1 MQFVLQRTRHTLETI
16 SKVKNAR
23 SNPAKIAPRMLVAA
37 KVIPRRMIDI
47 RIVPKIPK
55 SNVFTEEQKHPSP
68 LEEYVPPE
76 VAMSIARYTT
86 AIPRSTHKNAGV
98 MVIVAIKVS
107 IPAITPMMIA
117 ATIAM
122 LVHCALQRQ
131 ESSDMLS
138 PPISVYSKRS
148 TRLTN
153 TLIYGRLSIV
163 RKSTATSG

>member
-1 MQFVLQRTRHTLETI
+1 MRHTLETM

-37 KVIPRRMIDI
+37 NVMPRRIIDT

-55 SNVFTEEQKHPSP
+55 SNVFKEEQKQPSP
-68 LEEYVPPE
+68 LEEYEPPE
-76 VAMSIARYTT
+76 VARSIARYTT
-86 AIPRSTHKNAGV
+86 AIPRRTHRNAGV

-107 IPAITPMMIA
+107 IPAITPIIIA

-131 ESSDMLS
+131 ESSDILS
-138 PPISVYSKRS
+138 PPVSVYSKHRL
-148 TRLTN
+148 RLTN
-153 TLIYGRLSIV
+153 TLICDTILS
-163 RKSTATSG
+163 RRNFNREEE